1 MKIPTTY
8 SDEVIAYFTT
18 IKDEMRLNDCLILTS
33 LMIEITGEQPKMW
46 QKSIVGFGSYH
57 YKYESG
63 REGDWILTGFS
74 SRKLT
79 LSIYIISGFE
89 PHQKL
94 LKNLGKYK
102 TGVSCLYISSLAS
115 VNQEILR
122 ELIDNSV
129 RLMKIKNLEI

>member
-1 MKIPTTY
+1 MNVPSTY
-8 SDEVIAYFTT
+8 SDEVKAYFNT
-18 IKDEMRLNDCLILTS
+18 IKDEQRLNDCLELTS
-33 LMIEITGEQPKMW
+33 LMIEITGEQPKIW

-89 PHQKL
+89 PHLEL
-94 LKNLGKYK
+94 LEKMGKHK
-102 TGVSCLYISSLAS
+102 TGTSCLYAKQLSDLDQDILKEIITSS
-115 VNQEILR
+115 VQI
-122 ELIDNSV
+122 V
-129 RLMKIKNLEI
+129 RQSH